1 MIPNKIIYFNRNKE
15 AGYSIKNVT
24 DPYINQVKKFYS
36 VKEVFMP
43 RATAGLCDIITNLFH
58 AIKNRDK
65 KAINH
70 ITGDVLYC
78 ALVLPPKN
86 TIITVHDLCLLEY
99 HSYSKIKRII
109 YFIFWIYLPLRRCKI
124 ITCFSLKTKT
134 ELLKYCPKIQD
145 KIVVIHNPIADAF
158 SYKGK
163 EFNTGK
169 PLILHI
175 GTRSNK
181 NLERVICAI
190 KGLNVALRIIGDI
203 DENQL
208 KLLCEN
214 KIDYS
219 VGAHLTNSEIIVEYI
234 KSDIVSF
241 PTLYEGFGMP
251 IIEGQKI
258 GRPVLSSNIDP
269 IIEIS
274 DGSAL
279 LIDPFDISSIRNGFI
294 KIIED
299 PYFRND
305 LIIRGIAN
313 SRRFDSM
320 TIAKRYIELYK
331 KI

>member
-1 MIPNKIIYFNRNKE
+1 
-15 AGYSIKNVT
+15 
-24 DPYINQVKKFYS
+24 
-36 VKEVFMP
+36 
-43 RATAGLCDIITNLFH
+43 
-58 AIKNRDK
+58 
-65 KAINH
+65 
-70 ITGDVLYC
+70 
-78 ALVLPPKN
+78 
-86 TIITVHDLCLLEY
+86 
-99 HSYSKIKRII
+99 
-109 YFIFWIYLPLRRCKI
+109 
-124 ITCFSLKTKT
+124 
-134 ELLKYCPKIQD
+134 
-145 KIVVIHNPIADAF
+145 
-158 SYKGK
+158 
-163 EFNTGK
+163 
-169 PLILHI
+169 
-175 GTRSNK
+175 
-181 NLERVICAI
+181 
-190 KGLNVALRIIGDI
+190 
-203 DENQL
+203 
-208 KLLCEN
+208 
-214 KIDYS
+214 
-219 VGAHLTNSEIIVEYI
+219 LTNSEIIEEYI